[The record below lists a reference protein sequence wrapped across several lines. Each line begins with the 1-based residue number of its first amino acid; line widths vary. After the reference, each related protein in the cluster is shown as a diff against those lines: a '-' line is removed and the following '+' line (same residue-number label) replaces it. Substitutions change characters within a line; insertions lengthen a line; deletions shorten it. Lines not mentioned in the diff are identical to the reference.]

1 MNRGL
6 YIATTGLLNNA
17 RQMDAISNN
26 LANINTTSYKR
37 ELILSEAFP
46 EVLLSRINDG
56 QETFDKTQNAY
67 SGLSF
72 EQKEGYSKAQIN
84 NQNSAFFRIQTPAGV
99 SNNSIL
105 QFRID
110 ENGYARTD
118 YRNFKG
124 QLRSDGENFL
134 LDANGNKVRVNLAD
148 GQNPQDIVLNIDNQ
162 GNLTADGAQV
172 ANVLHFP
179 SWHVI
184 GTTSAGIRSDRTVID
199 FTQGDVLETG
209 NDLDFAL
216 QGDGFFKVRLGEK
229 EYYTR
234 DGSFSLNP
242 NGELITAEGALV
254 LGQYGSIRVGEND
267 FQINPDTGWVI
278 VNGESVDRFDLVDL
292 ENTED
297 LRKQGD
303 NLYEMLPGV
312 EAKEIDYEGK
322 IMRYAL
328 EQPNVNNID
337 MMVSMI
343 QVMRNYESSQKIVR
357 MIDENLGKAISDLP
371 RI

>member
-26 LANINTTSYKR
+26 LANINTTSYKK
-37 ELILSEAFP
+37 ETVISESFP

-56 QETFDKTQNAY
+56 PETFDRLDKIYQ
-67 SGLSF
+67 GLVF
-72 EQKEGYSKAQIN
+72 KKGEGFYEAEIN
-84 NQNSAFFRIQTPAGV
+84 RQNSAFFRVETAAGV
-99 SNNSIL
+99 SHNSSVR
-105 QFRID
+105 FRID
-110 ENGYARTD
+110 EKGFLRTD
-118 YRNFKG
+118 YRNFRG
-124 QLRSDGENFL
+124 ELRSDGENFL
-134 LDANGNKVRVNLAD
+134 LDQKGKKIQIPLAE
-148 GQNPQDIVLNIDNQ
+148 GQNPEEIEIQIDNQ
-162 GNLTADGAQV
+162 GNLTANGQAMG
-172 ANVLHFP
+172 NLLKKP

-184 GTTSAGIRSDRTVID
+184 GTTSAGIRSDRVVID
-199 FTQGDVLETG
+199 FTQGDITETWNG
-209 NDLDFAL
+209 LDFAL
-216 QGDGFFKVRLGEK
+216 KGNGFFKVRLNDK

-242 NGELITAEGALV
+242 NGELVTAEGALV
-254 LGQYGSIRVGEND
+254 MGQYGSIRVKDEN
-267 FQINPDTGWVI
+267 FTVNSDTGQITVD
-278 VNGESVDRFDLVDL
+278 GETVDRFDLIDF

-297 LRKQGD
+297 LRRQGD
-303 NLYEMLPGV
+303 NLFGFLPGI
-312 EAKEIDYEGK
+312 EAKPKDFQGK

-328 EQPNVNNID
+328 EDANVNNID

-343 QVMRNYESSQKIVR
+343 NVLRNYESSQKVIR